1 MRFLLKANIVIK
13 ALESNVLNTESF
25 LIKTCINCTILFAR
39 STKQFRGWAVQ
50 VVFLFFT
57 FLSLMLKLK
66 FSFWN
71 NCHMCNSPPTD
82 SKCYESWE

>member
-25 LIKTCINCTILFAR
+25 LIKTCINCTILFAL

-50 VVFLFFT
+50 FKCFFLHFY
-57 FLSLMLKLK
+57 L
-66 FSFWN
+66 
-71 NCHMCNSPPTD
+71 
-82 SKCYESWE
+82 